1 MLSHLTNICLA
12 AHAQVLLGVLKR
24 VAVGD
29 LPALTAVV
37 LATVRQVA
45 ANEDI
50 CREFS
55 DGGGVAVVLGIMR

>member
-1 MLSHLTNICLA
+1 MLSHPNTICTVT
-12 AHAQVLLGVLKR
+12 HAQVLLSVLKR

-29 LPALTAVV
+29 LPSLTAIV